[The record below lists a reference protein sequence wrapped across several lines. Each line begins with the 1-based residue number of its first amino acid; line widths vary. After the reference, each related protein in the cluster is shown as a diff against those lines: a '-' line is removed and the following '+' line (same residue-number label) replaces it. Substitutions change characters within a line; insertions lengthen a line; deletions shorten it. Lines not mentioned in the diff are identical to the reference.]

1 MKFNSL
7 PAILFCLIL
16 ACAAV
21 QAVHAGE
28 AYQFIATWGSLGTG
42 DGQFMRPI
50 DVALD
55 SSDNVYVVDLMN
67 SRIQK
72 FTADGRFITKWGSP
86 GTADG
91 QFDLPQAVVADKS
104 GNIYVADGTNNR
116 IQKFNSNGVFIT
128 KWGGSG
134 SGDGQFLS
142 PLDIAIDPW
151 GYVYV
156 ADGANNRI
164 QKFSPNGT
172 FIAKWGTKG
181 AGNGQFDGP
190 SRIAI
195 DSKGTVYV
203 IDWNGGASHG
213 VQKFDVNGN
222 FIAHWGPVKTA
233 GGFVSSLSG
242 IDVDSAGNVYLI
254 QYSDDFIIKYSP
266 SGQVLTQW
274 GSMGYGDGQFIL
286 PAGIAIDSSG
296 NVYVSDGNTNT
307 NRSRIQKFAP
317 ITTPPIPQ
325 PAALVITSTPTDAGI
340 YVDGTIK
347 GSTPTTLTLDSGT
360 YTITVKKSGYSDYS
374 LQVSIGAG
382 QTMQITADLPA
393 IRPVGSVIVTSSPAG
408 ADVFLDD
415 VPVGKTPMT
424 LHEIV
429 PGIHILRAGMPSY
442 RDEQKIIDVLT
453 GETISVPIILAP
465 VRQKA
470 VIMVYST
477 PSSADVLVDG
487 KYEGITP
494 SKITVDA
501 GNHQLLV
508 VLDDKSK
515 EVPISVSEGETKDIT
530 VDLPGFEAVLG
541 ICAIFSAILL
551 IRRKEG

>member
-1 MKFNSL
+1 MKLNYL

-16 ACAAV
+16 ACSAV
-21 QAVHAGE
+21 QTVHAGE
-28 AYQFIATWGSLGTG
+28 AYQFITKWGSFGSG
-42 DGQFMRPI
+42 DGQFAEAAG
-50 DVALD
+50 VAVD
-55 SSDNVYVVDLMN
+55 PAGNIYVVDLN
-67 SRIQK
+67 NARIQK
-72 FTADGRFITKWGSP
+72 FAPDGRFITKWGSL

-91 QFDLPQAVVADKS
+91 QFDLPQAVVTDKS
-104 GNIYVADGTNNR
+104 GNVYVIDGTNNR
-116 IQKFNSNGVFIT
+116 IEKFNSNGMFIT
-128 KWGGSG
+128 KWGGRG

-142 PLDIAIDPW
+142 PVAIDIDPW

-156 ADGANNRI
+156 ADMANDRI
-164 QKFSPNGT
+164 QKFSPNGP

-190 SRIAI
+190 NGIAI
-195 DSKGTVYV
+195 DSQGTVYV

-222 FIAHWGPVKTA
+222 FISRWGPVKTA
-233 GGFVSSLSG
+233 GGFVSSLSD
-242 IDVDSAGNVYLI
+242 IAVDSSGNVYLI
-254 QYSDDFIIKYSP
+254 GYADSNIIKYDP
-266 SGQVLTQW
+266 SGTEITRW
-274 GSMGYGDGQFIL
+274 GSLGYGDGQFGN
-286 PAGIAIDSSG
+286 AMGIAVDSSG
-296 NVYVSDGNTNT
+296 NVYVSEGNIGAKQ
-307 NRSRIQKFAP
+307 SRIQKFAP

-325 PAALVITSTPTDAGI
+325 PAALVITSTPTDAEL

-360 YTITVKKSGYSDYS
+360 YKITVKKSGYSDYFI
-374 LQVSIGAG
+374 QVSVGAG
-382 QTMQITADLPA
+382 QTMQITADLQA
-393 IRPVGSVIVTSSPAG
+393 IRPAGSVIVTSSPTG
-408 ADVFLDD
+408 ADIFLDD

-453 GETISVPIILAP
+453 GETISVPIILTP

-494 SKITVDA
+494 SRITLDA

-508 VLDDKSK
+508 VSDDKSK

-530 VDLPGFEAVLG
+530 VDLPGFGAVVG
-541 ICAIFSAILL
+541 ILAISFTIFL
-551 IRRKEG
+551 IRKKE